1 MFVIITAGGTLV
13 HGAAARTAWSVHRGT
28 VALVA
33 SEHSPMQRW
42 LLKTMVTRL
51 VTLWVYDP
59 EVFFGVV
66 VGYNRD
72 WKAMAE
78 N

>member
-1 MFVIITAGGTLV
+1 
-13 HGAAARTAWSVHRGT
+13 
-28 VALVA
+28 
-33 SEHSPMQRW
+33 MQRW
-42 LLKTMVTRL
+42 LLKTMVTPL

-72 WKAMAE
+72 WEAIAE
-78 N
+78 K